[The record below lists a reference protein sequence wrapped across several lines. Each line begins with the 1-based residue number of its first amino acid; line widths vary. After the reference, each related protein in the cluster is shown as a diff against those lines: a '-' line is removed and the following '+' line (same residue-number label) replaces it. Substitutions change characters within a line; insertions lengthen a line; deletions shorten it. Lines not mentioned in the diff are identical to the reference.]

1 MKNVFISFSSSET
14 TEATRI
20 CNYLEENGISCFI
33 STRDLIPGKEYAQQ
47 LLSNMDQVKAVVL
60 LLSNA
65 SNDSPHVLREIEYA
79 VSHKIPILVYKLEE
93 VTLSKSM
100 EYFLMTHQWITDSKD
115 KDQSLLDGIRNLL
128 KNETKDNDSAPK
140 EELFEK
146 ELGSPNPDLST
157 SSEKKSPKKRP
168 LLIGAIAVLLIAGI
182 LLGTILLKSAGILG
196 QKKPVITYELGD
208 TVTFGSYYGEPI
220 EWRVLKI
227 NEDGTMVLL
236 SKYILTIKSFDAPEG
251 GEYNHYE
258 GNEYWSYDN
267 HIVTDESLVIKIRG
281 NNDWSL
287 CNLRTWLNSD
297 TEVVKYPDQEPTYKA
312 VGDNFYCNE
321 PGFLYEFTEEEK
333 AALVT
338 VTNQSPANTFS
349 ENATDGY
356 VTSEERVYL
365 LSSEELSWIDEAGMI
380 MYAKPTAACEEHDAY
395 RAYYED
401 FVEAYHTE
409 SFYWWLRD
417 NPKEEINKVYVAV
430 TEYESDMTVAPANCG
445 ASDYGVRPVVTVD
458 ASSKALKPLE

>member
-1 MKNVFISFSSSET
+1 
-14 TEATRI
+14 
-20 CNYLEENGISCFI
+20 
-33 STRDLIPGKEYAQQ
+33 
-47 LLSNMDQVKAVVL
+47 MDRVKAVVL

-182 LLGTILLKSAGILG
+182 LLGAILLKSAGILG

-236 SKYILTIKSFDAPEG
+236 SKYILT
-251 GEYNHYE
+251 
-258 GNEYWSYDN
+258 
-267 HIVTDESLVIKIRG
+267 
-281 NNDWSL
+281 
-287 CNLRTWLNSD
+287 
-297 TEVVKYPDQEPTYKA
+297 VKPHTTKVA
-312 VGDNFYCNE
+312 C
-321 PGFLYEFTEEEK
+321 FL
-333 AALVT
+333 
-338 VTNQSPANTFS
+338 
-349 ENATDGY
+349 
-356 VTSEERVYL
+356 
-365 LSSEELSWIDEAGMI
+365 
-380 MYAKPTAACEEHDAY
+380 
-395 RAYYED
+395 
-401 FVEAYHTE
+401 
-409 SFYWWLRD
+409 
-417 NPKEEINKVYVAV
+417 
-430 TEYESDMTVAPANCG
+430 
-445 ASDYGVRPVVTVD
+445 
-458 ASSKALKPLE
+458 